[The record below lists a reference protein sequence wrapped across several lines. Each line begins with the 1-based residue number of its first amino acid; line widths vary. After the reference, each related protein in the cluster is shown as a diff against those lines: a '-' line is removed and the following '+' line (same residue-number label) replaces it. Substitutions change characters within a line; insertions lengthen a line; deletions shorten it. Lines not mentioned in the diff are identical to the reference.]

1 MSFITFLL
9 EDEQRLSLGM
19 LMHVIC
25 IYDICSLL
33 GNILW
38 YSHDICDDTK
48 QGANSLG
55 LQVQS
60 IVARVNF
67 PHKESR
73 GLYRTLGEQS
83 KKLSLFFVKQP
94 TKQFPCLVSPT
105 PSSGCQAQ
113 GVNVSKVN
121 MDMQ

>member
-1 MSFITFLL
+1 
-9 EDEQRLSLGM
+9 
-19 LMHVIC
+19 
-25 IYDICSLL
+25 
-33 GNILW
+33 
-38 YSHDICDDTK
+38 
-48 QGANSLG
+48 
-55 LQVQS
+55 VQS

-67 PHKESR
+67 PHEESR

-94 TKQFPCLVSPT
+94 IKQFPCLASPT
-105 PSSGCQAQ
+105 PPSGCQAQ